1 MVDKKLMDDARSLV
15 AVIGSDT
22 VDLSPEQ
29 LRSAFL
35 RFVPALITE
44 VEILAGMKELQLELK
59 PKRRRRSK
67 KNAS

>member
-1 MVDKKLMDDARSLV
+1 MVDSKLLEDARSLV
-15 AVIGSDT
+15 AVVGSDT
-22 VDLSPEQ
+22 VELTHDQ

-59 PKRRRRSK
+59 PKRRRGAK
-67 KNAS
+67 K